1 MPITYYL
8 GVSEPAV
15 NVETIEE
22 LLEAVDLLHTQVMDN
37 IGEKSPLLEI
47 LEKCMR
53 EIETEIN
60 K

>member
-8 GVSEPAV
+8 GVPEPTV